1 MSNGESASSGH
12 VLLGVSGGIA
22 AYKAAELARLLMK
35 GSGDDA
41 NTKCDVRVIMTAAA
55 REFIAPLTFESLTGN
70 PVATEMFARRTESV
84 HEHIKLAR
92 WAHVLVVAP
101 ATANILAKIALGLAD
116 DLLSTTALACEC
128 PAVVAPAMNA
138 TMWRNAAVE
147 ANYANLRMRGV
158 TFVGPATGDLA
169 CGETG
174 PGRMSE
180 PAEIAEVVREI
191 LAKA

>member
-1 MSNGESASSGH
+1 MPKRSSQVPGR

-22 AYKAAELARLLMK
+22 AYKAAELARLLMMGA
-35 GSGDDA
+35 GSGKV
-41 NTKCDVRVIMTAAA
+41 TKCDVRVIMTAAA
-55 REFIAPLTFESLTGN
+55 REFIAPRTFESLTGY
-70 PVATEMFARRTESV
+70 PVATEMFARRHESA
-84 HEHIKLAR
+84 HAHIELAR
-92 WAHVLVVAP
+92 WAQAFVVAP
-101 ATANILAKIALGLAD
+101 ATANVLAKMALGLAD

-128 PAVVAPAMNA
+128 PLVVAPAMNV

-158 TFVGPATGDLA
+158 TFVGPAKGDLA

-174 PGRMSE
+174 PGRMAE
-180 PAEIAEVVREI
+180 PAEIAAAVREV